1 MPHIKR
7 REIKKTK
14 IEIIPMIDTM
24 FFLLVFFILAS
35 LNVLD
40 VNGKQVKL
48 PNSTNQDR
56 QARAQLT
63 ITIKKGAKAGD
74 PGEVWVNKKDQVAS
88 PEQLGPPL
96 IQALQGMTD
105 PINGGQLQ
113 AENAVVVI
121 NADQKASYSLIRRCI
136 DAARLV
142 RFRKFS
148 MATDPKFG
156 SSK

>member
-7 REIKKTK
+7 REMKKTK

-48 PNSTNQDR
+48 PSSTNQDR

-63 ITIKKGAKAGD
+63 ITIKKGEKPGD
-74 PGEVWVNKKDQVAS
+74 PGEVWVNKKDRVAS

-105 PINGGQLQ
+105 PINGGPLK
-113 AENAVVVI
+113 ADNAVVVI
-121 NADQKASYSLIRRCI
+121 NADQKAYSLIRRCI

-156 SSK
+156 SK